1 MPCGAGGH
9 LASGLLALQMG
20 LPAKLIAATN
30 ANDALHRLLSSG
42 VLSRGASSVAQT
54 ASPSMD
60 IQVRA
65 VPRPALPCHALP
77 CPAVPLPCRAL
88 PCAAVPCPAL
98 PYLALSTDPEH

>member
-65 VPRPALPCHALP
+65 VP
-77 CPAVPLPCRAL
+77 CPAIFLRVMACHDHFVSCHVRNFLEK
-88 PCAAVPCPAL
+88 
-98 PYLALSTDPEH
+98 LSFF